1 MLLDIRTRLK
11 DDHLTELISGFDGKR
26 GDIDWDIEVRVNS
39 DEKDVFA
46 VLVTDDRDEVR
57 KAFKGEI
64 TDFKSVVYIG
74 DAADVSDILSKVRDV
89 WPASEDDEIRRF
101 RIEKLI
107 GNIRERYMAWLNGCM
122 LETMIDS
129 EPSLV
134 WFKDVK
140 GAHMKVNTK
149 FSDTVHKTK
158 EDIRGR
164 GHYYIWDI
172 TPEEYASGE
181 FVCMESEEETMKTG
195 KTCVFDEP
203 LKTSE
208 GMKQLKTYKTPLYD
222 PFGKIFG
229 TVGVAHDVTDF
240 GKLGLELTILIEN
253 LPFPLVLCDVHHKAI
268 KMNDA
273 FKRLVN
279 IPMKTN
285 MHNWIRKN
293 LEPVGEVKI
302 NEKTRTRKR
311 QFVFED
317 KILNITEQEIIDYFD
332 NTSGYFIIIE
342 DVTVEKN
349 YERMM
354 VEAAN
359 TDALTGL
366 FNRRYFYEFLKYN
379 SEKKMT
385 LFYMDLDRFKSIND
399 NFGHKRGDEILQKT
413 ARAITG
419 TFPKGVAA
427 RLGGDEFAVIVNG
440 ILDKGK
446 IDKYCKTLDK
456 KIGELISVNDHDL
469 TISIGIALSDGTREI
484 DSFIHEGDS
493 MMYAVKKIHHEKEGE
508 RK

>member
-1 MLLDIRTRLK
+1 MILDIKTRLK
-11 DDHLTELISGFDGKR
+11 DDHLTEIFEEFNGRR
-26 GDIDWDIEVRVNS
+26 GDIDWDVEVRVNS
-39 DEKDVFA
+39 GEKDEYT
-46 VLVTDDRDEVR
+46 VLVTDDPKEA
-57 KAFKGEI
+57 KLAFDGEE
-64 TDFKSVVYIG
+64 TARKSVIYTG
-74 DAADVSDILSKVRDV
+74 DASDVGDILIKIRDI
-89 WPASEDDEIRRF
+89 WPSDETDGIRRF

-107 GNIRERYMAWLNGCM
+107 SNIRDRYMAWLNGCM
-122 LETMIDS
+122 LDTMIDS

-134 WFKDVK
+134 WFKDTK

-222 PFGKIFG
+222 PLGRIFG

-253 LPFPLVLCDVHHKAI
+253 LPFPLVLCDVRHRAVKV
-268 KMNDA
+268 NDA
-273 FKRLVN
+273 LKRLVN
-279 IPMKTN
+279 IPLKTN

-293 LEPVGEVKI
+293 LEPLGEVEI
-302 NEKTRTRKR
+302 NERSRTRKR
-311 QFVFED
+311 QFMFGD
-317 KILNITEQEIIDYFD
+317 KILNMTEQEIVDYFD

-342 DVTVEKN
+342 DITREKD
-349 YERMM
+349 YERMVM
-354 VEAAN
+354 EVAN
-359 TDALTGL
+359 TDNLTGL

-379 SEKKMT
+379 ADKKMT

-399 NFGHKRGDEILQKT
+399 TFGHLKGDEILQKT
-413 ARAITG
+413 AKAIAAS
-419 TFPKGVAA
+419 FPKGVAA

-440 ILDKGK
+440 IMDKGR

-456 KIGELISVNDHDL
+456 KIGELISVDDRDL
-469 TISIGIALSDGTREI
+469 TISIGIAFSDGTREI
-484 DSFIHEGDS
+484 DSFLNEGDS
-493 MMYAVKKIHHEKEGE
+493 RMYEVKRIHHKKEGE

>member
-1 MLLDIRTRLK
+1 DPEAAR
-11 DDHLTELISGFDGKR
+11 
-26 GDIDWDIEVRVNS
+26 
-39 DEKDVFA
+39 A
-46 VLVTDDRDEVR
+46 
-57 KAFKGEI
+57 AFKGQRS
-64 TDFKSVVYIG
+64 DYKSVVYVG
-74 DAADVSDILSKVRDV
+74 PSEDVKDILDMIRDI

-101 RIEKLI
+101 RIEQMI
-107 GNIRERYMAWLNGCM
+107 RNIREKYMAWLNGNM

-140 GAHMKVNTK
+140 GAHMKVNKK

-172 TPEEYASGE
+172 TPEEYATGE
-181 FVCMESEEETMKTG
+181 YVCMESEEEVMKVG

-222 PFGKIFG
+222 PFGAIYG

-279 IPMKTN
+279 IPLKTN

-293 LEPVGEVKI
+293 LEPVGEVEIK
-302 NEKTRTRKR
+302 EKTRTRKR
-311 QFVFED
+311 QFIFDD
-317 KILNITEQEIIDYFD
+317 KILNVTEQEIIDYFD

-349 YERMM
+349 FERVMI
-354 VEAAN
+354 EAAN

-379 SEKKMT
+379 AKKKMT
-385 LFYMDLDRFKSIND
+385 LFYMDLDRFKSVND
-399 NFGHKRGDEILQKT
+399 RYGHKKGDEVLQSCAK
-413 ARAITG
+413 AITS
-419 TFPKGVAA
+419 TFEKGIAA
-427 RLGGDEFAVIVNG
+427 RLGGDEFAVIVEG
-440 ILDKGK
+440 VLDKGK
-446 IDKYCKTLDK
+446 IDRLIK
-456 KIGELISVNDHDL
+456 KLEKQIGELVSVGESDL
-469 TISIGIALSDGTREI
+469 TISVGYSLNDGTRDI
-484 DSFIHEGDS
+484 DSFISEGDS
-493 MMYAVKKIHHEKEGE
+493 MMYEVKEIHHSKEG
-508 RK
+508 